1 MIGTAEG
8 LSIGDE
14 DLSIVGFFKFSNYY
28 KENNYSYKPPKII
41 NVI

>member
-14 DLSIVGFFKFSNYY
+14 DLSIVGFSKFSNPY
-28 KENNYSYKPPKII
+28 KDSNYSYKPPNII
-41 NVI
+41 KVI